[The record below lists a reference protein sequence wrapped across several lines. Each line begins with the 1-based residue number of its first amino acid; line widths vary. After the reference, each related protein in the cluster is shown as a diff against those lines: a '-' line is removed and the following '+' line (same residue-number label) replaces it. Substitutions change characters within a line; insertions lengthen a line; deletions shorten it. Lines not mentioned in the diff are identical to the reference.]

1 MPNCIIFSINF
12 QSYRRGPL
20 VPHNSEVLKLL
31 REQEGTGG
39 LRSAAMGVTQEPV
52 KEPQRPRTS
61 SQGPNTPSQGSNTPS
76 QGRHAPSQGQSAP
89 SQGPQ
94 GDTRGQNNSKYSPFC
109 CTLLF
114 SPHRPEPNF
123 PINTTENNVLIN
135 AQIVYFRH
143 LLFLFN

>member
-1 MPNCIIFSINF
+1 MSYSSSFVCHHLSANTLMPNQYSSINF

-39 LRSAAMGVTQEPV
+39 LRSAAMGGAQEPL

-61 SQGPNTPSQGSNTPS
+61 SQGPNTPSQG
-76 QGRHAPSQGQSAP
+76 RHTPSQGQSAT

-94 GDTRGQNNSKYSPFC
+94 GDTRGQNNSNYSPFC
-109 CTLLF
+109 CTLLL
-114 SPHRPEPNF
+114 SPTNPHFINQLF
-123 PINTTENNVLIN
+123 PSIQQKTM
-135 AQIVYFRH
+135 Y
-143 LLFLFN
+143 